1 MRDKSCLSK
10 ALCLHWRC
18 RLPSCGFIKP
28 PCSLGEGRAAPRV
41 LVLLQ
46 YITAVRWTNPLLQRP
61 YHTLAHHCCMH
72 MVSNMLV
79 ASLHAFK
86 QPCQHEVMQLKTRR
100 WSKNVGASQCSSSS
114 CLKEQETTAEFHR
127 HQPCDGEASDSRDAR
142 HMEGLKTGS
151 QDQHHGHTVTT
162 RNSSLCKS

>member
-28 PCSLGEGRAAPRV
+28 LCSRGAGRAAPRV
-41 LVLLQ
+41 LLH
-46 YITAVRWTNPLLQRP
+46 YITAVRWANPLLQRP

-72 MVSNMLV
+72 VISNMLV
-79 ASLHAFK
+79 VSLHAFK

-100 WSKNVGASQCSSSS
+100 WSKNVGASQCSSDS
-114 CLKEQETTAEFHR
+114 CLKEQETTAEHHR
-127 HQPCDGEASDSRDAR
+127 HQPCDGEASDFRDAG
-142 HMEGLKTGS
+142 HMDTLKTGS
-151 QDQHHGHTVTT
+151 QDHGHAVTT
-162 RNSSLCKS
+162 GNRSLCKS